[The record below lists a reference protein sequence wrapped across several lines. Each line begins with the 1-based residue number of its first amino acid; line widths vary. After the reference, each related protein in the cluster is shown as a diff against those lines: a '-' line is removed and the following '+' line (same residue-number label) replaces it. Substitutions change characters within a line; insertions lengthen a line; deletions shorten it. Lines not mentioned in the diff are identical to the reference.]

1 MLVRFRGDGDHTV
14 CSVYGLSFPAGEW
27 VDLSEPP
34 RKLLS
39 NPMFEAADPLDHDG
53 DGRKGGSRR
62 RRRGDVS

>member
-1 MLVRFRGDGDHTV
+1 MLIRFRGDGDHQV
-14 CSVYGLSFPAGEW
+14 CAVFDQSFPVGEW
-27 VDLSEPP
+27 VDVTDPP

-39 NPMFEAADPLDHDG
+39 NPMFDVADPLDHDG